1 MEAVLPYEI
10 FLPLLRVQL
19 DQEVS
24 ESEHQEALLAQLEL
38 LDKKRLKAP
47 EHTQVYQNRLSKF
60 YQKKVIERKFKI
72 GDMIVKWK
80 MIKPGGPASK
90 FQPNWEG
97 PFVVKEAYLGNAY
110 KLVNADREEL
120 GHPWNGLY
128 LKRFYP

>member
-10 FLPLLRVQL
+10 FLPSLRVQL
-19 DQEVS
+19 DQEMS
-24 ESEHQEALLAQLEL
+24 EGEHRESLLAQLEL
-38 LDKKRLKAP
+38 LDEKRLKAAK
-47 EHTQVYQNRLSKF
+47 HTQVYQKRLSKF

-72 GDMIVKWK
+72 GDMIVKRK

-90 FQPNWEG
+90 FQPIWEG
-97 PFVVKEAYLGNAY
+97 PFVVKEAYPGNAY
-110 KLVNADREEL
+110 KLTNADGDEL